1 LSRSNIPKA
10 TPRPDE
16 RVELTAA
23 RVEKALLAAEILVA
37 YVPAR
42 WHLHRRPFTDL
53 LAWARDSGDRGH
65 ARVAVREEA
74 AEAARLGR
82 AVARTL
88 ARLPTDSRCLIS
100 SLVLTRLLTRRRIEA
115 RLVIAVFP
123 GPDFA
128 AHAWV
133 EHLGRPLLRR
143 ADPRY
148 ERLVE
153 L

>member
-1 LSRSNIPKA
+1 MRVELSRSP
-10 TPRPDE
+10 
-16 RVELTAA
+16 VG
-23 RVEKALLAAEILVA
+23 KALLVGEILIA
-37 YVPAR
+37 YVPER
-42 WHLHRRPFTDL
+42 WHLHRRPLTEL
-53 LAWARDSGDRGH
+53 LTRARGSRGGAY
-65 ARVAVREEA
+65 ARVAVREEG

-100 SLVLTRLLTRRRIEA
+100 SLVLTRLLARRRIEA
-115 RLVIAVFP
+115 RLVIAVCP

-133 EHLGRPLLRR
+133 EHLGLPLLRQ
-143 ADPRY
+143 ADSRY

>member
-1 LSRSNIPKA
+1 MRVKW
-10 TPRPDE
+10 TPS
-16 RVELTAA
+16 
-23 RVEKALLAAEILVA
+23 RVEKALLVGEILVA
-37 YVPAR
+37 YVPER
-42 WHLHRRPFTDL
+42 WRLHRRPLTEL
-53 LAWARDSGDRGH
+53 LTRARGSRGDAH
-65 ARVAVREEA
+65 ARVAVQEEA

-100 SLVLTRLLTRRRIEA
+100 SLVLTRLLARRRIEG
-115 RLVIAVFP
+115 RLVIAVCP
-123 GPDFA
+123 GADFA

-133 EHLGRPLLRR
+133 EHLGRPLLRQ
-143 ADPRY
+143 ADSRY